1 MMKLFK
7 KNTNAIISVILAL
20 AVFVSSTVGVLVVT
34 GILDKSFLIDV
45 LKPFSDKN
53 DTHDDVPDD
62 EPDYPD
68 IPDYNEPD
76 SPWIPEDEAPSV
88 NPGYTT
94 TSEIGEVFHDQGG
107 IYMSPIQP
115 KNTERATMRL
125 RVERNN
131 VTWAKINISDDYGKS
146 WISYPLKY
154 NAIEKNGNFEDWAIM
169 IPKQA
174 DPYYYYFSIGNDGEE
189 TTQYYGIYGMT
200 TDKITSYSDCFFVRP
215 DSDVPEWSYGK
226 YWYGINTN
234 AFYNA
239 DPMNDPSGQYIDMAL
254 GQQMNSNHYRAMFGG
269 DLQGVLEKLDYIK
282 SLGVEGVYLNPLMP
296 SWDAA
301 GYGWLETYSIAS
313 RNGNEEALANLCK
326 AIHDSDMR
334 IMLDNVV
341 ALWPANSVWANDPNY
356 NIYPFEGSL
365 ASKTSRYFDMF
376 FYNMWPGDYLK
387 RFESIAPDYSGTN
400 AKKAI
405 YSEKGSLIPRYN
417 SNPFNVDAIRYD
429 SSVYIW
435 GSDTPSEQIVKE
447 MQTAAKN
454 ANPNHLFIGE
464 NDKFRYYDWD
474 TTWNLHYADAQ
485 RDIFTFK
492 STFSQYKRNAIKYM
506 QSINRASALSTYN
519 YIDMIDRDRM
529 RTTVKTQWLLN
540 AGTIIQMTYL
550 GSPALRFGNE
560 TASESTMSHRLNA
573 FNWDES
579 TWNYENYNMVKA
591 LGQLRN
597 EYDCLKTGVIK
608 WGEINDGEQFMSFA
622 RFDNKNTVITAI
634 NRTEDTV
641 EHTMEV
647 RQFGVKDGAVLT
659 DYLTGKNYTVKNGKV
674 SVILMPG
681 GTVFV
686 NDGKTADYRC
696 KYEVYDIDVKNA
708 NIITT
713 SPNTFVVTANK
724 GSLDGKNDKA
734 MFATIP
740 LFGNFGFEANITTND
755 SCGALVVRASKD
767 SNALAYSIVIDNGKL
782 TVYARTEKGK
792 KPKTLKSLNFKDGS
806 KIEIVRNNSNK
817 FALYLDGEMVSGTT
831 ANIAMGNK
839 VYVGFAALDGT
850 ISTNNISINNAT
862 SKYCSDFNSTVLP
875 STLTLSGNGVLENG
889 ELVLTSKKTLFSKS
903 EDAICYAETKE
914 GDWTAK
920 TTFLAE
926 INKDY
931 SIAGL
936 IAKSSDNNKVFGGRT
951 LIDGKQKIVLSR
963 IVNDK
968 LAVYASVDDTK
979 SNSALTIQLQRTGN
993 YFTLIYRYENSD
1005 WKQLDGR
1012 IFTSMSDPNVGIY
1025 TSGDNV
1031 VAKFD
1036 SFTLGN
1042 MLDGGTSVNTPHSI
1056 IPWATKTQGQYD
1068 NVSWQ
1073 FPSWK
1078 VTGNVDNWDYV
1089 SGGIEQSSKTV
1100 DEYLYDIR
1108 SEHTDFRAECTIQ
1121 FKSKTGYVGM
1131 LLRKVNTATDMNNGY
1146 LVKLNH
1152 GGKLQLL
1159 RGSTVLAETK
1169 VKIPK
1174 MGLRLVA
1181 ECSGNTIAVYHG
1193 TNLELAFTVQDS
1205 TYMKGYFGFMTSREN
1220 AIIGNFDISLNEYKS
1235 WTAVAPNYLG
1245 DNNIWRFSADAIN
1258 LNIGK
1263 SYAVASFKG
1272 YAYTNVDVSVQIT
1285 ATQDETG
1292 YSGLTFGLSE
1302 GILPKDKGVSV
1313 AINGTNS
1320 LVVFKNGEKVAFADI
1335 TISDKVLLKVT
1346 VRDGKYTVYLDGNK
1360 TLEWTD
1366 CEFSG
1371 GAISLS
1377 GYNTKTEFKNFIVK
1391 DMVNG

>member
-1 MMKLFK
+1 MKKLFK
-7 KNTNAIISVILAL
+7 KPIIAIISITLAL

-34 GILDKSFLIDV
+34 GILDKSFLTDII
-45 LKPFSDKN
+45 KTFSGNGDNQDK
-53 DTHDDVPDD
+53 VPDD

-68 IPDYNEPD
+68 MPDYSEPD
-76 SPWIPEDEAPSV
+76 SPWIPEGEAPSV
-88 NPGYTT
+88 NTGYTT

-115 KNTERATMRL
+115 KSTERATMRL

-131 VTWAKINISDDYGKS
+131 VTWAKIHISDDYGKS
-146 WISYPLKY
+146 WVSYPLKY

-174 DPYYYYFSIGNDGEE
+174 DPYYYYFSIGNEGEE

-239 DPMNDPSGQYIDMAL
+239 DPMNDPSGQYIDMAV
-254 GQQMNSNHYRAMFGG
+254 GQQMNGNHYRAMFGG
-269 DLQGVLEKLDYIK
+269 DLQGVLEKLDHIK
-282 SLGVEGVYLNPLMP
+282 DLGVDGVYLNPLMP

-326 AIHDSDMR
+326 ALHDSDMR

-341 ALWPANSVWANDPNY
+341 ALWPGNSVWANDPNY

-400 AKKAI
+400 AKKAV

-492 STFSQYKRNAIKYM
+492 TTFSQYKKNAIKYM

-540 AGTIIQMTYL
+540 AGTIVQMTYL
-550 GSPALRFGNE
+550 GSPSLRFGNE
-560 TASESTMSHRLNA
+560 VASESTMSHRLNA
-573 FNWDES
+573 FNWDET
-579 TWNYENYNMVKA
+579 TWNYENYNMVKT

-608 WGEINDGEQFMSFA
+608 WGEIKDSEQFMSFA

-634 NRTEDTV
+634 NRTEDIA
-641 EHTMEV
+641 EHTIEV
-647 RQFGVKDGAVLT
+647 RQFGIKDGEVLT
-659 DYLTGKNYTVKNGKV
+659 DYFTGNCYTVKNGTIKAN
-674 SVILMPG
+674 ILAG

-686 NDGKTADYRC
+686 TGGKTADYRYQ
-696 KYEVYDIDVKNA
+696 YEINKFDVKNSTVNTLSQNSYKVIA
-708 NIITT
+708 NNGDL
-713 SPNTFVVTANK
+713 S
-724 GSLDGKNDKA
+724 GKKDKA
-734 MFATIP
+734 IFATTP
-740 LFGNFGFEANITTND
+740 AFGGFGVEANITVNGG
-755 SCGALVVRASKD
+755 SAALVVRS
-767 SNALAYSIVIDNGKL
+767 SNEANAKSYSAVVNNGKL
-782 TVYARTEKGK
+782 TVYARAKDGD
-792 KPKTLKSLNFKDGS
+792 KPTKLTTISVKDGS
-806 KIEIVRNNSNK
+806 KLEIVRNSSNN
-817 FALYLDGEMVSGTT
+817 FVLYLSGSKVAKTN
-831 ANIAMGNK
+831 ANIEMGNK
-839 VYVGFAALDGT
+839 VYAGFAGLDGT
-850 ISTNNISINNAT
+850 AKVNNIAVNGAAA
-862 SKYCSDFNSTVLP
+862 KYCSDFNSSVLP
-875 STLTLSGNGVLENG
+875 ATLNLSGNGTLNNGKLVLESNNAI
-889 ELVLTSKKTLFSKS
+889 VSK
-903 EDAICYAETKE
+903 EAICYADTKE

-920 TTFLAE
+920 TTFTSE
-926 INKDY
+926 ILGSS
-931 SIAGL
+931 SIAG
-936 IAKSSDNNKVFGGRT
+936 IVAKSSDNNNVFGGRA
-951 LIDGKQKIVLSR
+951 LIDGKQKIVLAR
-963 IVNDK
+963 IVNGE

-979 SNSALTIQLQRTGN
+979 PNDSITIQLQRAGN
-993 YFTLIYRYENSD
+993 YFTLIYRYGNSA
-1005 WKQLDGR
+1005 WKQIDGR
-1012 IFTSMSDPNVGIY
+1012 IFTSMTNPMVGPYING
-1025 TSGDNV
+1025 TSV
-1031 VAKFD
+1031 VASFD

-1056 IPWATKTQGQYD
+1056 IAWSTKTAGQY
-1068 NVSWQ
+1068 NNTS
-1073 FPSWK
+1073 FATPSWK

-1100 DEYLYDIR
+1100 DEYLYDVR
-1108 SEHTDFRAECTIQ
+1108 SEHTDFRAEGTIQ

-1152 GGKLQLL
+1152 DGKLQLL
-1159 RGSTVLAETK
+1159 RGSTVLAETE
-1169 VKIPK
+1169 VEIPK

-1181 ECSGNTIAVYHG
+1181 ECSGNTIAVYYG

-1205 TYMKGYFGFMTSREN
+1205 TYMKGYFGFMTSKEN
-1220 AIIGNFDISLNEYKS
+1220 AIIGNFDISLNEYKA
-1235 WTAVAPNYLG
+1235 WTAVAPNYPG
-1245 DNNIWRFSADAIN
+1245 DGNIWRFSADAAN
-1258 LNIGK
+1258 LKIGE
-1263 SYAVASFKG
+1263 SYAVASYKG
-1272 YAYTNVDVSVQIT
+1272 YAYTDVDASVEIT

-1313 AINGTNS
+1313 AINGNNS
-1320 LVVFKNGEKVAFADI
+1320 LVILKNGENVASADV
-1335 TISDKVLLKVT
+1335 TISGKVQLKVT

-1366 CEFSG
+1366 SEFNG
-1371 GAISLS
+1371 GVVSLS
-1377 GYNTKTEFKNFIVK
+1377 GYNTTAEFKNFIVTDK
-1391 DMVNG
+1391 TNG